1 MSSNYVLA
9 KEIMSRMKA
18 VVLADGIDEN
28 DPVVRQLFEEEK
40 QLNNMNEEVIE
51 KIIVDA
57 GYEVTEIKS
66 FWQFSTKIFKNIKKG
81 TLKMWYY
88 AYTNILRR
96 CAYVTNVTFR

>member
-18 VVLADGIDEN
+18 VVLANGIDEN

-51 KIIVDA
+51 KIIR
-57 GYEVTEIKS
+57 E
-66 FWQFSTKIFKNIKKG
+66 
-81 TLKMWYY
+81 Y
-88 AYTNILRR
+88 APLIRKQ
-96 CAYVTNVTFR
+96 